1 MHPLLVTAKTIKAHT
16 WRGAV
21 VVGCGEVR
29 TIIGGGDDRGVVAAR
44 WSWRYGDDGGDDLD
58 GIVGVWWLRQ
68 QRAAKVVAAGGRNI
82 SPEMGRRR
90 KFREERGEN
99 FDG

>member
-1 MHPLLVTAKTIKAHT
+1 GDDVD
-16 WRGAV
+16 V
-21 VVGCGEVR
+21 VVSMAVKMMV
-29 TIIGGGDDRGVVAAR
+29 TIVLWWFGGAASGGDDRDVVAAR

-58 GIVGVWWLRQ
+58 GIVGAWWLRQ

-90 KFREERGEN
+90 KFREEGGEN